1 MTLAAGSR
9 LGAYEILAPL
19 GAGGMG
25 EVWRARDTKLGREVA
40 LKVLPQSLAQD
51 AERLARFERE
61 AQLLATLNHPHIA
74 SIYGVEDSTPTK
86 ALVLELVEGETL
98 QERIARGPLALADAL
113 AIARQIGEA
122 LEAAHEKGV
131 IHRDLKPANVK
142 LTAEDA
148 VKVLDFGLA
157 KALDPAASQEPSASP
172 TLMNSPTL
180 TAAGT
185 QLGVI
190 LGTAAYMAPEQAR
203 GGAVDARA
211 DVWAFGVVLYE
222 MLTGAQPFL
231 ADTVPD
237 TLARVL
243 TREIDPASL
252 PPGIPEPVRSLVMR
266 CLVRQPKNRLH
277 AIADARLV
285 LDEALEKRAP
295 QTASAATA
303 GSGWRRALPWLG
315 GILVGAALG
324 FVAASRL
331 PSRDA
336 SSSSAVTPRI
346 RTLVSVGQSGEPS
359 LSPDG
364 NSLAFTSVRDGL
376 PRVWIKDLKSG
387 SESVLGPPKSW
398 EPRFSPDGTS
408 VLYGTEEG
416 PTHDLYRIS
425 LTTRERRLVARNA
438 GMGAWSPKGRSV
450 VFLRRPQTG
459 STTTEVVV
467 CDLESGKEQ
476 IVHREETFGLA
487 APQYSPDGERL
498 AIGVGGGQAG
508 AGDRLRILDLASGR
522 PEDHPLLLPDM
533 AVFRAQGM
541 AWVSPTRLALMLVDT
556 GSFINQAGRIA
567 VYDVDR
573 RRLTSLVPLPVV
585 GFGLAVAGPQSVI
598 VGVESAEQSLI
609 ELRRAAGESWSAPSP
624 RTEGPFHDRQPVYS
638 PDGRWIVFS
647 SDRSG
652 NLDLWRISLVD
663 GELQRLTDDPAED
676 WDPGLSADG
685 TRLLFSSNRTGR
697 FQIWM
702 AEADGSSPRQ
712 VTDVENAQNPTM
724 TADGHWIVYTR
735 QDAGDEK
742 NGIWKVQ
749 PDGSGEARLV
759 AGLFFH
765 PETSPDGR
773 YVAFQLPSGRELR
786 IGRIA
791 DGKLLSVS
799 LPRSDRYRWTVAG
812 GATQLWAIT
821 TQEDVGSIVRLPF
834 DAKNERLGPPTVVFT
849 GDPNHFPESL
859 GVAHDGS
866 AVTYSQVANSRAS
879 LLRID
884 GLAGLERR

>member
-19 GAGGMG
+19 GSGGMG
-25 EVWRARDTKLGREVA
+25 EVWRARDTKLGRDVA
-40 LKVLPQSLAQD
+40 LKVLPQALAQD
-51 AERLARFERE
+51 GERLARFERE
-61 AQLLATLNHPHIA
+61 AQLLAALNHPHIA
-74 SIYGVEDSTPTK
+74 AIYGVEDSTAIK

-98 QERIARGPLALADAL
+98 QERIARGPLPLADAL
-113 AIARQIGEA
+113 SIARQIADA

-157 KALDPAASQEPSASP
+157 KALDPAASQAPSASP

-222 MLTGAQPFL
+222 MLTGEQPFL

-243 TREIDPASL
+243 TREIDPAAL
-252 PPGIPEPVRSLVMR
+252 PAAVPEPVRSLVMR
-266 CLVRQPKNRLH
+266 CLVRQPRNRLH
-277 AIADARLV
+277 AIADARLM

-295 QTASAATA
+295 QPARAATA
-303 GSGWRRALPWLG
+303 SSGWRRAVPWIG
-315 GILVGAALG
+315 GALIGGALG
-324 FVAASRL
+324 FVAATRL
-331 PSRDA
+331 PSRGGA
-336 SSSSAVTPRI
+336 PPAAVSTRI

-376 PRVWIKDLKSG
+376 PRIWVKDLKSG

-398 EPRFSPDGTS
+398 QPRVSPDGAS

-416 PTHDLYRIS
+416 EIQALYRIS
-425 LTTRERRLVARNA
+425 LTTRERRLVARRGWN
-438 GMGAWSPKGRSV
+438 GSWSPKGRTVIFVRDPEPGSRELQLV
-450 VFLRRPQTG
+450 VA
-459 STTTEVVV
+459 
-467 CDLESGKEQ
+467 DLESGREQ
-476 IVHREETFGLA
+476 VVHRVESELFD
-487 APQYSPDGERL
+487 PQYSPDGARIAMAL
-498 AIGVGGGQAG
+498 IGGQAG
-508 AGDRLRILDLASGR
+508 AGDRLRIVDLASNQHQ
-522 PEDHPLLLPDM
+522 DFPLSLPD
-533 AVFRAQGM
+533 APTFRVRGV
-541 AWVSPTRLALMLVDT
+541 AWVSATRLALLLVDT
-556 GSFINQAGRIA
+556 GTFINQAGRVA
-567 VYDVDR
+567 VLDLDN
-573 RRLTSLVPLPVV
+573 RRLESLVPLQTV
-585 GFGLAVAGPQSVI
+585 GFGLTIAGPQSVI

-609 ELRRAAGESWSAPSP
+609 ELRRTAGAVWGAPVP
-624 RTEGPFHDRQPVYS
+624 RTEGPFHDRQPMYS
-638 PDGRWIVFS
+638 PDGRWLVFS

-652 NLDLWRISLVD
+652 NLDLWRMALET

-676 WDPGLSADG
+676 WDPAMSADG
-685 TRLLFSSNRTGR
+685 AQILFSSNRTGR

-749 PDGSGEARLV
+749 PDGSGGARLV
-759 AGLFFH
+759 PGLFFH
-765 PETSPDGR
+765 PEVSPDGR
-773 YVAFQLPSGRELR
+773 FVAFQLPGNGELKIAR
-786 IGRIA
+786 LA

-799 LPRSDRYRWTVAG
+799 LPHSDRYRWSVAG
-812 GATQLWAIT
+812 GITELWAVVRN
-821 TQEDVGSIVRLPF
+821 ENFGSIVRLPF
-834 DAKNERLGPPTVVFT
+834 DPQTERLGTPTAVFT
-849 GDPNHFPESL
+849 GDQDHFPESL
-859 GVAHDGS
+859 GVAHDAS
-866 AVTYSQVANSRAS
+866 AVTYSQVVNARAS

-884 GLAGLERR
+884 GLAGLERK